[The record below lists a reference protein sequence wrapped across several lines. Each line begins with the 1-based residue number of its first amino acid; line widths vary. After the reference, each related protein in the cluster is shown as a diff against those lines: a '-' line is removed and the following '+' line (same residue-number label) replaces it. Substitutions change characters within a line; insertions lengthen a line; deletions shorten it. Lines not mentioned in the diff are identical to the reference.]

1 MQSWGRPPGLRG
13 SPWTRASPVK
23 SASSKP
29 GKPTRAS
36 AADQGVRPTTTSDRS
51 APAKLS
57 DVGMASCG
65 GLLTRPSLRRLP
77 IGAQVTNLDRG
88 SALLAVLWL
97 TAALSAIA
105 FSVANTVRA
114 ETERTSTAVDSVRA
128 YYLATGAINRAI
140 LHIEWGP
147 GYRNA
152 DGTSMFG
159 GQSQGPLTIM
169 QFEFPTGSAVVK
181 LIPETA
187 KLNVNQAPP
196 QQLMNLLVV
205 LGTTPE
211 QAQAITQGIVDWRS
225 GSPGGSFTA
234 FDQYYLTLT
243 PSFRARHASFQEIEE
258 LLLVRGVTRDLF
270 YGSYIHDPQGQLVR
284 RAGLRDCLSVYGSVS
299 VIDVNTAE
307 PAVME
312 AIGVSPGS
320 VAAIVALRQTTPI
333 SSADQISGFSDGSQG
348 FSRLQ
353 RSQTT
358 MATLRATARVR
369 LANGQFSD
377 LRRSVEAL
385 VKFLGP
391 EWTPPFHIMRW
402 YDQAVTL
409 Q

>member
-1 MQSWGRPPGLRG
+1 MGRAPSPAPDPG
-13 SPWTRASPVK
+13 PAAPAHEK
-23 SASSKP
+23 Q
-29 GKPTRAS
+29 KPTRAS